1 MSALRGIGP
10 LLRPAPS
17 GRQPPWPI
25 ERLSRLSPRQLEL
38 LLLGLFLPFVAVAGV
53 MVSRFGDEFGAAKV
67 IFLLAALAGGL
78 AAVVELRIAVA
89 VLVVALAFPFRTKL
103 LLGIE
108 LHTSHLAMFVLVVL
122 GFVALYFGRLRAPR
136 GFVVPMLLV
145 FLGAVLGSA
154 AGPDMGGALSR
165 LAFGLLPALLAAFIA
180 ACVIR
185 PERDIEMLVIVVAA
199 SLAGTSLA
207 ALYQAAGGALP
218 GGAPAPD
225 LGRVNGFFDHP
236 NILGGYLSANILL
249 LLGVA
254 AYAWRRFPLAP
265 LLFLGPLG
273 LGLAAL
279 ATTLSRGAL
288 IGLAVGVIAT
298 MVMLAIRKH
307 VVSLIAVVLVIALT
321 LLVVIPRVPKSERE
335 EFAERVQRL
344 VQPAAETGRP
354 LIWKQARITIGE
366 YPLTGVGPLAFG
378 PILKRSA
385 FSPGFIGG
393 LTHAHNVFLEGYLS
407 LGPLGFLGFLW
418 LAGGA
423 IARLWRATRP
433 RAGIESSMRAGWAI
447 GSLGALV
454 AMLVQG
460 MVDFLFWEIEFLAFL
475 FLLIGLGY
483 AIGRSRAE
491 EQSSS

>member
-1 MSALRGIGP
+1 VSALRGLRP

-17 GRQPPWPI
+17 GRPPPWPI
-25 ERLSRLSPRQLEL
+25 EWLSRLSPRRLEL
-38 LLLGLFLPFVAVAGV
+38 LALALFLPFVAVAGA
-53 MVSRFGDEFGAAKV
+53 MVSRFGSEFGAAKV
-67 IFLLAALAGGL
+67 IFLLLALAGGL
-78 AAVVELRIAVA
+78 AAVLELRIGVA
-89 VLVVALAFPFRTKL
+89 VLLAALAFPFRTKL
-103 LLGIE
+103 LLGID
-108 LHTSHLAMFVLVVL
+108 LHTSHLIMFLVVAMGL
-122 GFVALYFGRLRAPR
+122 AALYFGRLRAPR
-136 GFVVPMLLV
+136 GFAVPMLLV
-145 FLGAVLGSA
+145 ILGALLASA
-154 AGPDMGGALSR
+154 AGPDTGGALSR
-165 LAFGLLPALLAAFIA
+165 LAFGLLPALLAAFVA

-185 PERDIEMLVIVVAA
+185 PERDLEMLVIVVAA

-207 ALYQAAGGALP
+207 TLYQAAGGTLP
-218 GGAPAPD
+218 GGAPTPELDRA
-225 LGRVNGFFDHP
+225 NGFFDHP
-236 NILGGYLSANILL
+236 NILGGYLTANILL

-273 LGLAAL
+273 LALAAL

-288 IGLAVGVIAT
+288 LSLAVGVVAT
-298 MVMLAIRKH
+298 MVMLAVRRH

-335 EFAERVQRL
+335 KFAERVQKL
-344 VQPAAETGRP
+344 VQPATETGRP
-354 LIWKQARITIGE
+354 LIWRQARITIGE

-393 LTHAHNVFLEGYLS
+393 LTHAHNVFLESYLS

-433 RAGIESSMRAGWAI
+433 RAGIESSMRAGWAV

-454 AMLVQG
+454 SMLVQG
-460 MVDFLFWEIEFLAFL
+460 MVDFLFWQVEFLAFL
-475 FLLIGLGY
+475 LLLIGLGY
-483 AIGRSRAE
+483 AIGRPRE
-491 EQSSS
+491 EQVS